1 MNGGTKMKVKTINFK
16 FKEDKFWYKLLKK
29 LHLYSDVGRWSND
42 RFNEIL
48 DVLEKELAK
57 RKSVSLYATPDVF
70 TILNVMNN
78 RENGPLVIKSPYPDG
93 AGPANYLCLD
103 SNTLI
108 QLAIDMYCVE
118 ADCMASDNVIFI
130 RSYDGNSVCI
140 NFVKELFK

>member
-1 MNGGTKMKVKTINFK
+1 MKVKTINFK

-29 LHLYSDVGRWSND
+29 LHLYSFSRWSQD

-57 RKSVSLYATPDVF
+57 RKSVSLYVSPDVF

-78 RENGPLVIKSPYPDG
+78 RANGPLVIKSPYPDG
-93 AGPANYLCLD
+93 AGPDNYLSIDGNSLIPLALD
-103 SNTLI
+103 LYC
-108 QLAIDMYCVE
+108 IDTDSDSMK
-118 ADCMASDNVIFI
+118 SDNVIFI
-130 RSYDGNSVCI
+130 RSCDGNCVCI

>member
-1 MNGGTKMKVKTINFK
+1 MKVKMINFK

-29 LHLYSDVGRWSND
+29 LHLYSDVGRWSNE

-57 RKSVSLYATPDVF
+57 RKSVSLYVLPDVF
-70 TILNVMNN
+70 TVLNVMNN

-93 AGPANYLCLD
+93 AGP
-103 SNTLI
+103 SNFLSIDGNSLI
-108 QLAIDMYCVE
+108 PLATDLYCIDTDTMK
-118 ADCMASDNVIFI
+118 SDNVIFI
-130 RSYDGNSVCI
+130 SYCDGNCACI

>member
-1 MNGGTKMKVKTINFK
+1 MKVKMINFK

-29 LHLYSDVGRWSND
+29 LHLYSDVSRWSQD

-57 RKSVSLYATPDVF
+57 RKSVSLYVSPDVF
-70 TILNVMNN
+70 TVLNVMNN

-93 AGPANYLCLD
+93 AGPSNYLSID
-103 SNTLI
+103 SNSLI
-108 QLAIDMYCVE
+108 PLATDLYCIDTDTMK
-118 ADCMASDNVIFI
+118 SDNVIFI
-130 RSYDGNSVCI
+130 RSCDGNCVCI

>member
-1 MNGGTKMKVKTINFK
+1 MNGGTKMKIKTINFK

-29 LHLYSDVGRWSND
+29 LHLYEGSRWSQD

-57 RKSVSLYATPDVF
+57 HKTVSLYATPDVF
-70 TILNVMNN
+70 TILSVMNN
-78 RENGPLVIKSPYPDG
+78 RENGPLVVKSPYPDG
-93 AGPANYLCLD
+93 AGPTNFLSLD

-108 QLAIDMYCVE
+108 PLAMDMYCVE
-118 ADCMASDNVIFI
+118 ADSMASDNVLFI
-130 RSYDGNSVCI
+130 RSCDGNSVCI